1 MQYVLNSADT
11 VRATRYDDLKSS
23 ALAQVGSTRFYR
35 SVTVENDTSAI
46 DNSYP
51 NHIPYSY
58 VAFNKSTGSVRSW
71 RIPSDSVIPVEY
83 PRVSNSFGRKMV
95 IHATISYICIAVK

>member
-46 DNSYP
+46 DKNIEFLSE
-51 NHIPYSY
+51 PYSI
-58 VAFNKSTGSVRSW
+58 F
-71 RIPSDSVIPVEY
+71 IC
-83 PRVSNSFGRKMV
+83 SF
-95 IHATISYICIAVK
+95 